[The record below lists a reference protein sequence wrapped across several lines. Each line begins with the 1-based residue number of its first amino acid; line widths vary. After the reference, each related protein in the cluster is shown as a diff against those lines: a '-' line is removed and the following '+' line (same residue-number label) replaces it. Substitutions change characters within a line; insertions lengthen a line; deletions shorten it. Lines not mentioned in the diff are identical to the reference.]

1 MVQLLRTA
9 SMDEAIKGA
18 RIVIPYDT
26 YRLYRIERAK
36 SAAEAR
42 YADEQAARLHPPCQR
57 CSVALRGPHAPSG
70 DLSRSRRAA
79 CPARPD
85 QPSVLAAGRR
95 RNQARRRAWLSVRL

>member
-9 SMDEAIKGA
+9 SMDETIKGA

-42 YADEQAARLHPPCQR
+42 YADEQAARLASAVSAMFRGLTRPTRAVRRSFP
-57 CSVALRGPHAPSG
+57 VAT
-70 DLSRSRRAA
+70 LSLPR
-79 CPARPD
+79 PA
-85 QPSVLAAGRR
+85 
-95 RNQARRRAWLSVRL
+95 